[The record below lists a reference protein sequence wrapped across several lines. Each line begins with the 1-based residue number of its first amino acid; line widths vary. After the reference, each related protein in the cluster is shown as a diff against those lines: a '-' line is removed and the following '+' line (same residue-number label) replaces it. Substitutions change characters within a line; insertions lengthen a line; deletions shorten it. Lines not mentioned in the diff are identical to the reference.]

1 MTATTNLSGVSGREL
16 ARRLGPVGAW
26 TFELDRMS
34 AAEAFDYAR
43 AVEALGYR
51 ALWIPESVNSK
62 EVFSHATFLL
72 AATTRL
78 IIATGIANIYA
89 RDPVAMAN
97 GARFLAEAYPGRF
110 VLGLG
115 VSHKPAVERRG
126 GSYGR
131 PVEAMDAYL
140 EAMAAAAYV
149 GPAAAEPAALVL
161 AALGP
166 RMLALGAA
174 RTAGVHPYFAP
185 PAHAPYAREHAGP
198 DAVVAFEQAVV
209 VEESP
214 GAARVVGRAH
224 TRRYLR
230 LENYANNLRRMGFS
244 DADLEGE
251 GSDALVDA
259 VVAWG
264 SVAGVAGRVR
274 QLVATG
280 ADHVC
285 LQALPSERMSQLD
298 QLRALAR
305 VLL

>member
-1 MTATTNLSGVSGREL
+1 MTTNVSGVSGREL

-26 TFELDRMS
+26 SFELDRIS
-34 AAEAFDYAR
+34 ASEARDYAQE
-43 AVEALGYR
+43 VEALGYR

-72 AATTRL
+72 GATARL
-78 IIATGIANIYA
+78 IVATGIANIYA

-97 GARFLAEAYPGRF
+97 GTRFLAEAYPGRF

-126 GSYGR
+126 GAYGR
-131 PVEAMDAYL
+131 PVEAMEAYL
-140 EAMAAAAYV
+140 DAMSGAAYV
-149 GPAAAEPAALVL
+149 GPAAAEPAAVLL

-166 RMLALGAA
+166 RMLELGGS

-185 PAHAPYAREHAGP
+185 PAHASYAREHAGP

-209 VEESP
+209 VEEDP
-214 GAARVVGRAH
+214 GAARIVARNH

-230 LENYANNLRRMGFS
+230 LENYANNLRRMGFT

-251 GSDALVDA
+251 GSDALTDA

-264 SVAGVAGRVR
+264 SVEGVAGRVR
-274 QLVATG
+274 HLLASG

-285 LQALPSERMSQLD
+285 IQALPSDRRPQLD
-298 QLRALAR
+298 QLRALAK

>member
-1 MTATTNLSGVSGREL
+1 MTETTASPVSGREL

-26 TFELDRMS
+26 TFELDRMT
-34 AAEAFDYAR
+34 AAQAR
-43 AVEALGYR
+43 SFAVEVEALGYR

-62 EVFSHATFLL
+62 EVFAHATFLL
-72 AATTRL
+72 GATSRL
-78 IIATGIANIYA
+78 IVATGIANIYA

-126 GSYGR
+126 GIYGP
-131 PVEAMDAYL
+131 PVEAMAAYL
-140 EAMAAAAYV
+140 DAMAAAAYV
-149 GPAAAEPAALVL
+149 GPAAAEPSAIVL

-166 RMLALGAA
+166 KMLALAGA
-174 RTAGVHPYFAP
+174 RTAGAHPYFAP
-185 PAHAPYAREHAGP
+185 PAHAAFARGHAGP
-198 DAVVAFEQAVV
+198 EAVVAFEQAAV
-209 VEESP
+209 VEEDA
-214 GAARVVGRAH
+214 GAARIVARNH

-244 DADLEGE
+244 DEDLAGD

-264 SVAGVAGRVR
+264 SVRAVAGRVR
-274 QLVATG
+274 SLLGSG

-285 LQALPSERMSQLD
+285 IQALPTERMTQIE
-298 QLRALAR
+298 QLRALAE

>member
-1 MTATTNLSGVSGREL
+1 VTTNVSGVSGREL

-26 TFELDRMS
+26 SFELDRMP
-34 AAEAFDYAR
+34 AAEAGAYAR
-43 AVEALGYR
+43 EVESLGYR

-72 AATTRL
+72 GATSRL
-78 IIATGIANIYA
+78 IVATGIANIYA

-97 GARFLAEAYPGRF
+97 GTRFLAEAFPGRF

-126 GSYGR
+126 GAYGR
-131 PVEAMDAYL
+131 PVEAMEAYL
-140 EAMAAAAYV
+140 EAMTAAAYV
-149 GPAAAEPAALVL
+149 GPTAAEPAAMLL

-166 RMLALGAA
+166 RMLELGGS

-185 PAHAPYAREHAGP
+185 PAHARFAREHAGP
-198 DAVVAFEQAVV
+198 DAVVAFEQAAV
-209 VEESP
+209 VEESA
-214 GAARVVGRAH
+214 GAARIIARSH

-244 DADLEGE
+244 DADLVGE
-251 GSDALVDA
+251 GSDALTDA
-259 VVAWG
+259 IVAWG
-264 SVAGVAGRVR
+264 SVDAVAGRVR
-274 QLVATG
+274 QLLATG

-285 LQALPSERMSQLD
+285 IQALPTDRASQLE
-298 QLRALAR
+298 QLRALAKE
-305 VLL
+305 LL